1 MWLRLDDTLTDHPK
15 FFGIDPR
22 AGWLWILGLC
32 YAGRHVLNG
41 RLPRGTAFSLAAQ
54 VDRQQTVLDDD
65 EPEMVRQLVSR
76 GLWERAKD
84 AYVIH
89 DFLDYNPSRK
99 EVLSERRAARLRSR
113 KARQIRVSANVRSSE
128 VRANVS
134 RTSDPTPGTPGTP
147 GPSRP
152 QEQTNRR
159 QANRSALQM
168 AQDSATTALGDASAR
183 LVQAASERFTW
194 KLTKTRLADEWRLAG
209 ELLEYWDEATILRA
223 IVQRRKLSSMRWL
236 AEFIPTMPLIVG
248 PTVRYRPAVLEMP
261 EPTPEEQTR
270 AAAARERAG
279 EMIRQT
285 MRTLPKMPA

>member
-134 RTSDPTPGTPGTP
+134 RTSDPTPGTPVV
-147 GPSRP
+147 
-152 QEQTNRR
+152 RR
-159 QANRSALQM
+159 SSTSPAVRFEGQGFQVLP
-168 AQDSATTALGDASAR
+168 
-183 LVQAASERFTW
+183 ER
-194 KLTKTRLADEWRLAG
+194 
-209 ELLEYWDEATILRA
+209 LEYWQGIYAAVDVASELRA
-223 IVQRRKLSSMRWL
+223 AHAWLLANPARRPRNPERFLVGWLKRAQDQAATRPRRETFEERQQRYLK
-236 AEFIPTMPLIVG
+236 
-248 PTVRYRPAVLEMP
+248 VL
-261 EPTPEEQTR
+261 QGGS
-270 AAAARERAG
+270 A
-279 EMIRQT
+279 
-285 MRTLPKMPA
+285 